1 MKHSDLKYYL
11 GILLI
16 FAIDMLHI
24 IFYSNNERYDVYL
37 FYDHTRY
44 LTNILYDVSN
54 LFRFSLLTFWLISIR
69 KSVFIPLFVMSVAMW
84 FTYFLFYNQM
94 WSLILIPLYLL
105 TVFIYNKKN

>member
-16 FAIDMLHI
+16 FAIDVLHI